1 MHELTRLANLYGTD
15 KGSEHN
21 EYIHCYTE
29 FYGPLLNHR
38 RYDLKNMLE
47 IGVYR
52 GQSIRMWKDFF
63 VNANIHGIEYDHINM
78 EEERVFIKQGAD
90 AYCDRTVNHFKEKN
104 IKFDFIID
112 DGPHDMPTWTFVL
125 NNYIDLLEENG
136 ILIIEDIGFMRE
148 CHDLIDAFSGDKTRL
163 TPIDRTKTAIN
174 ISNHHLY
181 RNPGDRDPN
190 YILLYM

>member
-63 VNANIHGIEYDHINM
+63 VNANIYGLEYQTNLNLEEDRVIFKKGI
-78 EEERVFIKQGAD
+78 D
-90 AYCDRTVNHFKEKN
+90 AYTKKTVNDFKEKN

-112 DGPHDMPTWTFVL
+112 DGPHDMPSWTFVL

-136 ILIIEDIGFMRE
+136 VLIIEDIGFMRE
-148 CHDLIDAFSGDKTRL
+148 CHDLIDSFSGDKTRL

-174 ISNHHLY
+174 IGKNPSY
-181 RNPGDRDPN
+181 IGGRNPN